1 MRKQNVMRLA
11 LLDDLNMLTA
21 VEARKFA
28 RELDIYV
35 GNLKKPGLIS
45 KLQTYN
51 CEGREYLCAN
61 MGALLF
67 SKRRYTLD
75 HLRKLGNLGKLKIQ
89 VLKQYSKRLG
99 VNVLQVR
106 GRRILEIALN
116 KLLSKGSQSRDLG
129 YKC

>member
-21 VEARKFA
+21 VEARKLA

-61 MGALLF
+61 MGHYCLAN
-67 SKRRYTLD
+67 D
-75 HLRKLGNLGKLKIQ
+75 VIHLTVCGN
-89 VLKQYSKRLG
+89 
-99 VNVLQVR
+99 
-106 GRRILEIALN
+106 
-116 KLLSKGSQSRDLG
+116 
-129 YKC
+129 